1 MRAPSVQL
9 CVLKQIIWE
18 IYAVPV
24 LEACASSQLSL
35 GRCNETTS
43 SHPETGTARPTTTS
57 NMLPL
62 WLRPS
67 AAYARGWQLK
77 FKSQNK
83 KILAAFFARE
93 QGKGKKGTKKK
104 ARERIR

>member
-1 MRAPSVQL
+1 MLYRYWKHAHRHNFR
-9 CVLKQIIWE
+9 W
-18 IYAVPV
+18 AV
-24 LEACASSQLSL
+24 A
-35 GRCNETTS
+35 
-43 SHPETGTARPTTTS
+43 
-57 NMLPL
+57 M
-62 WLRPS
+62 
-67 AAYARGWQLK
+67 RGWQLK